1 MISKTI
7 GYNGVHDIFRHT
19 HLGMDMTILKRLVV
33 ALPSGKR
40 LHSELERST
49 IFDGKIHYFYGHFQ

>member
-19 HLGMDMTILKRLVV
+19 QIKVSQDISIGDMIELFTNDLV
-33 ALPSGKR
+33 
-40 LHSELERST
+40 T
-49 IFDGKIHYFYGHFQ
+49 

>member
-19 HLGMDMTILKRLVV
+19 HLAYLISQPLVIGSP
-33 ALPSGKR
+33 ALS
-40 LHSELERST
+40 LENMGENTQKTLVIGDSLL
-49 IFDGKIHYFYGHFQ
+49 IKI